1 VNNRTAQ
8 KLTREFIRNN
18 KRIAQL
24 SERNDAIKSEILAG
38 FPDGI
43 ETPIGKW
50 QVYGEGQR
58 VSFERKSLESLVNAL
73 VLEGNG
79 DVAKRILET
88 KTESLTKG
96 GVRFYAVKGDA

>member
-1 VNNRTAQ
+1 MNNRTAQ
-8 KLTREFIRNN
+8 KLTREFVRNT

-24 SERNDAIKSEILAG
+24 SERNDAIKGEMLVA
-38 FPDGI
+38 FPEGVD
-43 ETPIGKW
+43 TVLGKW

-88 KTESLTKG
+88 KSESLTKG
-96 GVRFYAVKGDA
+96 GVRFYAVKSEA